1 VNKITRIILTET
13 EIKDLHLKTD
23 AEIAAALA
31 QKKVDEADKLS
42 VASKL
47 LLILL
52 SKMHIIVLNKETE
65 AAIRSSLAIENIPLI
80 G

>member
-1 VNKITRIILTET
+1 LTET
-13 EIKDLHLKTD
+13 RNKRFTLKNC
-23 AEIAAALA
+23 AEKAAALA

-52 SKMHIIVLNKETE
+52 SKLHIIVLNKETE
-65 AAIRSSLAIENIPLI
+65 AAIRSSLAIKNIPLI

>member
-1 VNKITRIILTET
+1 LTET

-52 SKMHIIVLNKETE
+52 SKRRIIVLNKETE